1 MVISNNKAISNDDMP
16 FYMLDWKLFKRR
28 AITSVSKGNGRW
40 QFSYTVDWTGNY
52 QKVSVGLFG
61 NIYIYI
67 YACVCVYINLYI

>member
-67 YACVCVYINLYI
+67 CVCVYINLYI